1 MMIIRSRDAAPLI
14 DEPNEHLT
22 HWRIIVLPD
31 GNRHFCGIRA
41 NGTTTRVSSKII
53 TYDAEG
59 KTGMTQSGRIYQLEG
74 PPGDRAMVKI
84 GVAVWCLNN
93 GIDPSDVEMQDE

>member
-22 HWRIIVLPD
+22 DWRIIVLPD

-53 TYDAEG
+53 MYDAEG
-59 KTGMTQSGRIYQLEG
+59 KTGLAEHVDHGRTGGERLRREG
-74 PPGDRAMVKI
+74 GGRR
-84 GVAVWCLNN
+84 
-93 GIDPSDVEMQDE
+93 